1 MSPSRRLSIALLAS
15 LALNLFLGGMLTS
28 QWIFAERH
36 GRPHHVGRFD
46 REGARAAIDEQYRA
60 AVDAIWRRHKKAL
73 RGRFREMREVRRRL
87 RQELL
92 AEEFDQAAL
101 ARTYEELHARGL
113 AARNLLGKPLA
124 EIAAALPAEQR
135 KRYFQAGF
143 ARAGSTRP
151 GERRPGRGF

>member
-36 GRPHHVGRFD
+36 GRPHPVGRFD
-46 REGARAAIDEQYRA
+46 REGARAAIDEQHRP
-60 AVDAIWRRHKKAL
+60 AVDAIWQRHKSAL
-73 RGRFREMREVRRRL
+73 RGRVRELRDVRRRL
-87 RQELL
+87 RQQLV
-92 AEEFDQAAL
+92 AEELDRAAL
-101 ARTYEELHARGL
+101 AQTYEELHTRGL
-113 AARNLLGKPLA
+113 AARDLLGKPLA

-143 ARAGSTRP
+143 AKSRK
-151 GERRPGRGF
+151 RRPNRAF